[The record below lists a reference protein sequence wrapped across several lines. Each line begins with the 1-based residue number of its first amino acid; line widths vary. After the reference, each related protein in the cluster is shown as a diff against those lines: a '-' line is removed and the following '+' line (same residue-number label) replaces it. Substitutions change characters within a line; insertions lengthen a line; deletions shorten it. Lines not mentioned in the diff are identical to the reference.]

1 MEPHGPQ
8 PQLPLPSADGLV
20 ERFLTRQKTS
30 TRQAY
35 AQDLADFARFLDA
48 PSNQAAAFQLLAG
61 GPGLAEQLVHD
72 YLVQLRQ
79 RGLASA
85 TINRRLSAL
94 RSLVRL
100 ARLFHLISWTLEL
113 PGEKLER
120 QRDTRG
126 PGLGGVRRL
135 LGALEE
141 REDAK
146 AARDRALLRL
156 AFDLG
161 LRRGELASL
170 DLEHLDLEAGT
181 VAVVGKGQE
190 GREQLTLPPE
200 TVAVLRAWLEHRG
213 LEPGPLFLNFDRAGK
228 GQRLT
233 STSIYRIVRELG
245 DQVQVR
251 ARPHGLRQ
259 AAITAVLDLS
269 QGDVRAAARFSRHS
283 DIRTLTVYDDNRQ
296 DQGGKMARL
305 VASALEPRAALLRP

>member
-1 MEPHGPQ
+1 MALETLGPQ
-8 PQLPLPSADGLV
+8 LQLTLPSADGLV
-20 ERFLTRQKTS
+20 ERFLGRQKPA

-35 AQDLADFARFLDA
+35 AQDLADFAGFLGVE
-48 PSNQAAAFQLLAG
+48 SSQAAALQLLAA
-61 GPGLAEQLVHD
+61 GPGLANQLVHD

-94 RSLVRL
+94 RSLIRL
-100 ARLFHLISWTLEL
+100 ARLFQLVNWTLEL

-126 PGLGGVRRL
+126 PGLSGMRRL

-141 REDAK
+141 RQDAK
-146 AARDRALLRL
+146 AVRDRALLRL

-170 DLEHLDLEAGT
+170 DLEHLDLDAGT
-181 VAVVGKGQE
+181 LAVLGKGQK
-190 GREQLTLPPE
+190 GRELLTLPPE
-200 TVAVLRAWLEHRG
+200 TAAVLKGWLEQRG
-213 LEPGPLFLNFDRAGK
+213 LEAGPLFLNFDRAGK
-228 GQRLT
+228 GRRLT
-233 STSIYRIVRELG
+233 STSIYRIVRDLG

-251 ARPHGLRQ
+251 ARPHGLRR

-269 QGDVRAAARFSRHS
+269 QGDVRAAARFSRHA
-283 DIRTLTVYDDNRQ
+283 DIRTLTVYDDNSH
-296 DQGGKMARL
+296 DLGG
-305 VASALEPRAALLRP
+305 

>member
-1 MEPHGPQ
+1 VTLEPHGPQ
-8 PQLPLPSADGLV
+8 LQLTRPRADGLV
-20 ERFLTRQKTS
+20 ERFLTRQKPT
-30 TRQAY
+30 TREAY
-35 AQDLADFARFLDA
+35 AQDLADFARFLGA
-48 PSNQAAAFQLLAG
+48 PSNQAAAVQLLTG
-61 GPGLAEQLVHD
+61 DPKLADQLVHD

-85 TINRRLSAL
+85 TINRRLSTL

-100 ARLFHLISWTLEL
+100 ARLFQLVSWTLEL

-120 QRDTRG
+120 SRDTRG
-126 PGLGGVRRL
+126 FGLDDMHRL

-161 LRRGELASL
+161 LRRGELAGL

-181 VAVVGKGQE
+181 LAVLGKGQE
-190 GREQLTLPPE
+190 SHELLTLPPE
-200 TVAVLRAWLEHRG
+200 TIAVLRAWLEQRG
-213 LEPGPLFLNFDRAGK
+213 RVAGPLFINFDRAGK

-233 STSIYRIVRELG
+233 PTSIYRIVRELG

-251 ARPHGLRQ
+251 ARPHGLRH

-269 QGDVRAAARFSRHS
+269 QGDVRAAARFSRHA

-296 DQGGKMARL
+296 DLGGKMARL
-305 VASALEPRAALLRP
+305 VAAAL

>member
-1 MEPHGPQ
+1 MSLEVVD
-8 PQLPLPSADGLV
+8 PQLRLSLASPEGLV
-20 ERFLTRQKTS
+20 ERFLGRQKVS

-35 AQDLADFARFLDA
+35 AQDLADFARFLGA
-48 PSNQAAAFQLLAG
+48 ESSQAAALQLLAG
-61 GPGLAEQLVHD
+61 GPGLADQLVHD

-85 TINRRLSAL
+85 TINRRLSTL

-100 ARLFHLISWTLEL
+100 ARLFQLVSWTLEL

-120 QRDTRG
+120 YRDTQAL
-126 PGLGGVRRL
+126 GLGDMHRL

-161 LRRGELASL
+161 LRRGELAGL
-170 DLEHLDLEAGT
+170 DIEHLDLEAAT
-181 VAVVGKGQE
+181 LAVLGKGQE
-190 GREQLTLPPE
+190 GRELLTLPPE
-200 TVAVLRAWLEHRG
+200 TIAVLRSWLEQRG
-213 LEPGPLFLNFDRAGK
+213 LEPGPLFINFDRAGK
-228 GQRLT
+228 GRRLT
-233 STSIYRIVRELG
+233 STSIYRIVRGLG

-251 ARPHGLRQ
+251 ARPHGLRH

-269 QGDVRAAARFSRHS
+269 QGDLRAAARFSRHA

-296 DQGGKMARL
+296 DLGGKMARL
-305 VASALEPRAALLRP
+305 VAAAL

>member
-1 MEPHGPQ
+1 MAQEPSGS
-8 PQLPLPSADGLV
+8 QLQLTLPSAYGLV
-20 ERFLTRQKTS
+20 ECFLGRLKLS

-35 AQDLADFARFLDA
+35 AQDLADFAGFLGVD
-48 PSNQAAAFQLLAG
+48 SSQAAALQLLAA
-61 GPGLAEQLVHD
+61 GPGLANQLVHD

-94 RSLVRL
+94 RSLIRL

-126 PGLGGVRRL
+126 PGLGGMRRL

-170 DLEHLDLEAGT
+170 DLEHLDLGAGRL
-181 VAVVGKGQE
+181 AVLGKGQE
-190 GREQLTLPPE
+190 GRELLTLPSE
-200 TVAVLRAWLEHRG
+200 TIAVLRAWLEKRG
-213 LEPGPLFLNFDRAGK
+213 VEPGPLFLNFDRAGK

-233 STSIYRIVRELG
+233 ATSIYRIARGLG
-245 DQVQVR
+245 EQVQVR
-251 ARPHGLRQ
+251 ARPHGVRQ

-269 QGDVRAAARFSRHS
+269 QGDVRAAARFSRHA

-296 DQGGKMARL
+296 DLGARWPVWSPL
-305 VASALEPRAALLRP
+305 PSDRVTD

>member
-1 MEPHGPQ
+1 MGCGLEPVD
-8 PQLPLPSADGLV
+8 PQLRLSLASPEGLV
-20 ERFLTRQKTS
+20 ERFLGRQKAA

-35 AQDLADFARFLDA
+35 AQDLADFARFLGA
-48 PSNQAAAFQLLAG
+48 ESSQAAARQLLAG
-61 GPGLAEQLVHD
+61 GPGLDNQLVHH

-79 RGLASA
+79 KGLAAA

-94 RSLVRL
+94 RSLARL
-100 ARLFHLISWTLEL
+100 ARLLHLISWTLEL

-120 QRDTRG
+120 HRDTRG
-126 PGLGGVRRL
+126 PGLGGMRRL
-135 LGALEE
+135 LGALDE

-161 LRRGELASL
+161 LRRGEVASL
-170 DLEHLDLEAGT
+170 DLEHVDLEAGT
-181 VAVVGKGQE
+181 LALLGKGRE
-190 GREQLTLPPE
+190 GRELLSLPSE
-200 TVAVLRAWLEHRG
+200 TAGVLRAWLEQRG
-213 LEPGPLFLNFDRAGK
+213 LEAGPLFLNFDRAGK

-233 STSIYRIVRELG
+233 STSIYRIVRDLG

-251 ARPHGLRQ
+251 ARPHGLRH

-269 QGDVRAAARFSRHS
+269 QGDVLAAARFSRHA

-296 DQGGKMARL
+296 DLGGRMARL
-305 VASALEPRAALLRP
+305 VAAAL